1 MSSLDFYF
9 EGKRLIAKNYDNL
22 AKTIIQ
28 DVGGKDNVN
37 SVVHCATRL
46 RFKLKDKK
54 KANDDALKDTDGVV
68 TVVKAGGQYQVVIGN
83 EVADVYDA
91 VLKEV
96 GFPGGGQVPDDD
108 GADDDSSFI
117 DKAVA
122 LISGI
127 FTDILAPLSAGGIIK
142 GLVVMCASL
151 GWLSK
156 TSGAYQILYAIGDS
170 IFFLP
175 VFLRFTAARRFYM
188 NQFIGAA
195 IGATLTY
202 PSMVA
207 LASSKTI
214 LSTLFK
220 GTAFASEVHTTFF
233 GIPVITMNYS
243 STVLPVIFTV
253 WFASIIEHWA
263 KKWIPT
269 VVQMFLVPVVTMIIA
284 LPVAFIVIGPVMTWV
299 GDAIGAVM
307 QGIYNFS
314 PIVAG
319 ILMGALW
326 QVLVIFG
333 VHWGIVAV
341 TTADL
346 AALGYDPI
354 LALSCMVC
362 YAQVGIVLAMIKQT
376 KDKKL
381 KETATGAFF
390 SGLFGVT
397 EPAIYGVTL
406 PRRIPFI
413 LSCIGGAIS
422 GAVIGAFH
430 SVLYM
435 LPSMGIFA
443 IPAYV
448 NPKGGSMTPVIGVVI
463 AGVVA
468 FVSGFILQLL
478 FGKKSV
484 DADYNKKQAQKVAE
498 AANEATEVANNPIV
512 AANEDE
518 KLNSST
524 KLVSPLNGDVKPLS
538 EIKDE
543 VFSSGAMGQGVAIE
557 PSEGVLHA
565 PADGKIALVFPTGHA
580 VGINTTDGAEVL
592 MHIGMDTVNLQGKG
606 FKTLVQKGQEVK
618 AGDPL
623 VEFNIKEIKAA
634 GYEVATPVVVTN
646 SKKYESINQVA
657 NGTVEVGQE
666 ILSLQGEDEKVK
678 VSGQVQTN

>member
-1 MSSLDFYF
+1 M
-9 EGKRLIAKNYDNL
+9 AKNYDNL

-46 RFKLKDKK
+46 RFKLKDEK

-170 IFFLP
+170 IFFFLP
-175 VFLRFTAARRFYM
+175 VFLGFTAARRFHM

-341 TTADL
+341 ATADL

-362 YAQVGIVLAMIKQT
+362 YAQVGVVLAMIKQT

-390 SGLFGVT
+390 TGLFGVT

-518 KLNSST
+518 KLNPST

-538 EIKDE
+538 EIKDK

-657 NGTVEVGQE
+657 NGTVKVGQE

>member
-1 MSSLDFYF
+1 M
-9 EGKRLIAKNYDNL
+9 AKNYDNL

-46 RFKLKDKK
+46 RFKLKDEK

-170 IFFLP
+170 IFFFLP
-175 VFLRFTAARRFYM
+175 VFLGFTAARRFHM

-263 KKWIPT
+263 KKWIST
-269 VVQMFLVPVVTMIIA
+269 VVQMFLVPVATMIIA

-362 YAQVGIVLAMIKQT
+362 YAQVGVVLAMIKQT

-413 LSCIGGAIS
+413 LSYIGGAIS

-443 IPAYV
+443 IPAYA

-468 FVSGFILQLL
+468 IVSGFILQIL

-512 AANEDE
+512 AASEDE
-518 KLNSST
+518 KLNPST

-565 PADGKIALVFPTGHA
+565 PADGKIALVFPTGHV

-646 SKKYESINQVA
+646 SKKYESINQVD

>member
-1 MSSLDFYF
+1 M
-9 EGKRLIAKNYDNL
+9 AKNYDNL

-46 RFKLKDKK
+46 RFKLKDEK

-68 TVVKAGGQYQVVIGN
+68 TVVKAGGQYQVVIDN

-170 IFFLP
+170 IFFFLP
-175 VFLRFTAARRFYM
+175 VFLGFTAARRFHM

-269 VVQMFLVPVVTMIIA
+269 VVQMFLVPVATMIIA

-362 YAQVGIVLAMIKQT
+362 YAQVGVVLAMIKQT

-381 KETATGAFF
+381 KKTATGAFF

-413 LSCIGGAIS
+413 LSYIGGAIS

-443 IPAYV
+443 IPAYA

-468 FVSGFILQLL
+468 IVSGFILQIL

-512 AANEDE
+512 AASEDE
-518 KLNSST
+518 KLNPST

-565 PADGKIALVFPTGHA
+565 PADGKIALVFPTGHV

-646 SKKYESINQVA
+646 SKKYESINQVD

>member
-1 MSSLDFYF
+1 M
-9 EGKRLIAKNYDNL
+9 AKNYDNL

-28 DVGGKDNVN
+28 DIGGKDNVN

-46 RFKLKDKK
+46 RFKLKDEK

-117 DKAVA
+117 DKAVI

-170 IFFLP
+170 IFFFLP
-175 VFLRFTAARRFYM
+175 VFLGFTAARRFHM

-207 LASSKTI
+207 LASCKTI

-512 AANEDE
+512 AASEDE

-565 PADGKIALVFPTGHA
+565 PADGKIVLVFPTGHA

>member
-1 MSSLDFYF
+1 M
-9 EGKRLIAKNYDNL
+9 AKNYDNL

-28 DVGGKDNVN
+28 DIGGKDNVN

-46 RFKLKDKK
+46 RFKLKDEK

-170 IFFLP
+170 IFFFLP
-175 VFLRFTAARRFYM
+175 VFLGFTAARRFHM

-512 AANEDE
+512 AASEDE

-565 PADGKIALVFPTGHA
+565 PADGKIALVFSTGHA

>member
-1 MSSLDFYF
+1 M
-9 EGKRLIAKNYDNL
+9 AKNYDNL

-28 DVGGKDNVN
+28 DIGGKDNVN

-46 RFKLKDKK
+46 RFKLKDEK

-170 IFFLP
+170 IFFFLP
-175 VFLRFTAARRFYM
+175 VFLGFTAARRFHM

-557 PSEGVLHA
+557 PSEDVLHA

>member
-1 MSSLDFYF
+1 M
-9 EGKRLIAKNYDNL
+9 AKNYDNL

-46 RFKLKDKK
+46 RFKLKDEK

-91 VLKEV
+91 VLKEA

-170 IFFLP
+170 IFFFLP
-175 VFLRFTAARRFYM
+175 VFLGFTAARRFHM

-512 AANEDE
+512 AASEDE
-518 KLNSST
+518 KLNPST

-565 PADGKIALVFPTGHA
+565 PADGKIALVFPTGHV